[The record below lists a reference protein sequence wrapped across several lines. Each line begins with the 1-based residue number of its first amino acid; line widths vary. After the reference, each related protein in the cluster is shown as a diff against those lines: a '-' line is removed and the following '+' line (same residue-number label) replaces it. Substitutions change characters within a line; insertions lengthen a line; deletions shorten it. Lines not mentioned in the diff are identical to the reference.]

1 MSLTIMCFDP
11 GEHTGWCC
19 VRENIPANLPW
30 QIRGGTADKDHRRI
44 TELLDIYYPDIVV
57 FERFNLYPGMAKTLS
72 WNSFYP
78 CEVIGVIR
86 WWCMKHDVPI
96 YEQAPSIKKF
106 SGGLQSDWKTLKD
119 CSANLSKQGV
129 TEHTKDA
136 YLHWK
141 YFERNTLQKARQA
154 LANDDRFAQGGFI
167 PRGQGKL

>member
-1 MSLTIMCFDP
+1 MSELTMLFLDP

-19 VRENIPANLPW
+19 VRTEDWNSDKMYVK
-30 QIRGGTADKDHRRI
+30 GGTADKDHRAVV
-44 TELLDIYYPDIVV
+44 ELLETYYPDIVV

-86 WWCMKHDVPI
+86 WWCLHHNVTM

-106 SGGLQSDWKTLKD
+106 SGGLQQDWQELKQM
-119 CSANLSKQGV
+119 SVGLSNQGV

-141 YFERNTLQKARQA
+141 YFERNTLSKAIAHEQVKRYELYKSA
-154 LANDDRFAQGGFI
+154 TL
-167 PRGQGKL
+167 